1 MIVSA
6 AFLASSLLV
15 IASPGPDSALVVH
28 RVVQARRRAPAY
40 LTMAGILTA
49 GTLHAT
55 LAVVGVAELL
65 DRHPGQLTTL
75 RWAGALGLFCWGA
88 VILAA
93 SVRARPAGST
103 TGAVPTRPKVHPY
116 WQGVLCTGTNPKVG
130 VFLLAFLPQFVPAG
144 VPPGR
149 AMTVLAAVHLS
160 LAAVWLVTLAEA
172 AHRLR
177 ASVDRP
183 GVQRAVALM
192 TGVLFMGFAV
202 RMALVS

>member
-1 MIVSA
+1 MIVSG
-6 AFLASSLLV
+6 AFLLSSLLV

-28 RVVQARRRAPAY
+28 RVVRAGRRAPAY

-65 DRHPGQLTTL
+65 DRHPEQLTAL
-75 RWAGALGLFCWGA
+75 RWAGALGLFGWGA
-88 VILAA
+88 VILVA
-93 SVRARPAGST
+93 SVRTRAAAPTTAPARP
-103 TGAVPTRPKVHPY
+103 RLHPY

-144 VPPGR
+144 VPPDR
-149 AMTVLAAVHLS
+149 AMTVLAAVYLS
-160 LAAVWLVTLAEA
+160 LAAVWLVTLTETT
-172 AHRLR
+172 HRLR
-177 ASVDRP
+177 RRVDRP
-183 GVQRAVALM
+183 GLLRAVELV